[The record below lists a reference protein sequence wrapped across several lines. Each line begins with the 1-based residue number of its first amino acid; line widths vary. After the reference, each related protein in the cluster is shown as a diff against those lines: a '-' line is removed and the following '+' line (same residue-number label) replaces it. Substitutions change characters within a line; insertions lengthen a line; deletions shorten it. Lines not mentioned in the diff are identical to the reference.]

1 LEEKIE
7 AALMQLARKETVEE
21 ISYEEPEEQ
30 VYDVIN
36 LKFRVIEA
44 SITHNTEALG
54 DMSPYCLIKI
64 RQKGDFKTDI
74 LKGKNPKFNQ
84 VFIIEG
90 I

>member
-1 LEEKIE
+1 
-7 AALMQLARKETVEE
+7 MQLARKETVEE